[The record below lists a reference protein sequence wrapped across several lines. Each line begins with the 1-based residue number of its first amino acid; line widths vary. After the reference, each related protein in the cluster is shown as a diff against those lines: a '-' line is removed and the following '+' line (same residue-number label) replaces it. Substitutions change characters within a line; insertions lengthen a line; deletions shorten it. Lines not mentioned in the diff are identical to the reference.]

1 MQHQF
6 KKKFGQNFIR
16 DKNLLKKIVES
27 ANIKNQVVIEIGP
40 GEGAL
45 TQFLVLEAKQLIAYE
60 IDTNLVEKLNI
71 IKQKHENFEFFI
83 QDFLT
88 VDITCFQ
95 TPIHVVGNI
104 PYNITSPIIFHLLP
118 HPHVLSMTF
127 MVQKEVAE
135 RITSKPALK
144 TYNALSVILQSQY
157 DITYVMTVSKK
168 MFYPI
173 PKIDSAVI
181 RLKRKETT
189 YDADFFEFVKACFK
203 QKRKTLS
210 NNLFEFLKLSKTNVD
225 ALLQSLHFESTIR
238 AEHISVNEFQ
248 ILYDAFKPYIQ

>member
-27 ANIKNQVVIEIGP
+27 AQIQNKAVIEIGP

-45 TQFLVLEAKQLIAYE
+45 TQFLVLQAKSLTAYE
-60 IDTNLVEKLNI
+60 IDTNLVEKLQN
-71 IKQKHENFEFFI
+71 IKQHHNNFEFFI
-83 QDFLT
+83 KDFL
-88 VDITCFQ
+88 Q
-95 TPIHVVGNI
+95 TDVTQFDGQIHVVGNI

-118 HPHVLSMTF
+118 HVHVKSMTF
-127 MVQKEVAE
+127 MVQKEVAK
-135 RITSKPALK
+135 RIASQPSNK

-157 DITYVMTVSKK
+157 DIQYVMTVSKK

-181 RLKRKETT
+181 RLVRKEVDLEGS
-189 YDADFFEFVKACFK
+189 YFEFVKSCFK

-210 NNLFEFLKLSKTNVD
+210 NNLIEITKLSKIEIEE
-225 ALLQSLHFESTIR
+225 ALARLNFQPNIR
-238 AEHISVNEFQ
+238 AENISVN
-248 ILYDAFKPYIQ
+248 AFKQLYESFKIHLN